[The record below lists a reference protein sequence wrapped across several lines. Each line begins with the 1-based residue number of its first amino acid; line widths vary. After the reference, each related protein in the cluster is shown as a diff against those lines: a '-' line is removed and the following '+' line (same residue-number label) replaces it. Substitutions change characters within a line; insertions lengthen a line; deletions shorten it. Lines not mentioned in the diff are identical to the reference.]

1 MRRSKG
7 ACRGARVADGSVLAR
22 GAEFHSRA
30 LGRAWTC
37 CSRALGRAS
46 TRRES
51 ALLGALLALSA
62 LLAPEGLS
70 AQEAEE
76 QPAGDG
82 RPESHPVK
90 EGDTLWD
97 LSGRY
102 LDSSYE
108 WPRLWSYNPEITNPH
123 WIYPGHVLRLRDGAP
138 GGYSTAASGEGG
150 AAPAPGGLKMRRR
163 AVGSGPASVR
173 LREQVYLDKK
183 ALAEAAHIVGGPE
196 DHMMFSPS
204 DIVYLKFKKGEHVA
218 EGKQAIVFIRQH
230 RHELSPKAGDIRIHN
245 AGDGGEVVRVLGALQ
260 VESFDPDKRIA
271 RAVILEAND
280 PIERGFEVADVP
292 PTLVDVPPK
301 PSSKKLQ
308 AKIVAATR
316 ELGTLGENQVVFID
330 AGSKQGVEVGNRFL
344 VLRQGDP
351 WRQNLTLKE
360 RWSGEERPER
370 HPLANDKL
378 PWDVVGEVRALYVR
392 PETSTGLITDSLVEL
407 NPGDRVELREGY

>member
-1 MRRSKG
+1 MRRSRG
-7 ACRGARVADGSVLAR
+7 ACRGSREVDGSVLAR
-22 GAEFHSRA
+22 DFGSR
-30 LGRAWTC
+30 
-37 CSRALGRAS
+37 SRALGRAS
-46 TRRES
+46 ARREAALVCALFALT
-51 ALLGALLALSA
+51 ALLS
-62 LLAPEGLS
+62 PEGLS

-76 QPAGDG
+76 QQPAGDG
-82 RPESHPVK
+82 RPDNHPVK

-138 GGYSTAASGEGG
+138 GGYSTPASGEGSG
-150 AAPAPGGLKMRRR
+150 GPAPGGLVKMRRR
-163 AVGSGPASVR
+163 AVGTGPASVR
-173 LREQVYLDKK
+173 IGEQVYLDKK

-204 DIVYLKFKKGEHVA
+204 DIVYLKFKNREHVA

-230 RHELSPKAGDIRIHN
+230 RHELSPTAGDIRIHP

-301 PSSKKLQ
+301 PSAKKVQ
-308 AKIVAATR
+308 AKIVAASR
-316 ELGTLGENQVVFID
+316 ELGTLGQNQVVFIN
-330 AGSKQGVEVGNRFL
+330 AGSKHGVEVGNRFL

-351 WRQNLTLKE
+351 WRQNLWLKE

-370 HPLANDKL
+370 HPLADDKY